1 MHRDF
6 KELLSA
12 FNEGHV
18 KYLVVGGYA
27 VSMHAEPR
35 ATKDLDILAGAD
47 AENSKAV
54 YAALAKFGAPVEGL
68 TAKDFTDLDSLF
80 RMGTPPVM
88 VDIMPRI
95 SGIEFEDAWKRRV
108 NIPIDENLKA
118 PFISLEIR
126 RRIGAVGQ
134 LRPVTVSNE
143 LPGSYHSYPL
153 LGLRKWE
160 TSAIQKWER
169 FHRLKS
175 GNRITH
181 NRSFP
186 HLGKV
191 DGSTSS
197 DWNHGADSFSAAADQ
212 RRLSGPDREW
222 RALGQVRG
230 STQSRRSS
238 GHSHALL
245 CRNRL
250 PDYGATIYGAD
261 SRFRLYNARTSA
273 FPIVIFLASRI

>member
-35 ATKDLDILAGAD
+35 ATKDLDILVGAD

-95 SGIEFEDAWKRRV
+95 SGIEFEDAWQRRV
-108 NIPIDENLKA
+108 NIPIDENLTA
-118 PFISLEIR
+118 PFISR
-126 RRIGAVGQ
+126 Q
-134 LRPVTVSNE
+134 D
-143 LPGSYHSYPL
+143 L
-153 LGLRKWE
+153 LAAKMAAGRAQDL
-160 TSAIQKWER
+160 I
-169 FHRLKS
+169 
-175 GNRITH
+175 
-181 NRSFP
+181 
-186 HLGKV
+186 
-191 DGSTSS
+191 D
-197 DWNHGADSFSAAADQ
+197 AD
-212 RRLSGPDREW
+212 
-222 RALGQVRG
+222 AL
-230 STQSRRSS
+230 
-238 GHSHALL
+238 
-245 CRNRL
+245 
-250 PDYGATIYGAD
+250 
-261 SRFRLYNARTSA
+261 RTSA
-273 FPIVIFLASRI
+273 PHRENQPLQSPTEGSRAFETIRQAQERGVEEWLKLRQGQLTDGKMPTLEEIQTKGREEWMRYREQQNEKSQHPNDNSEGNDRPIDSDHEGFTKNDIKEIDDDLGL